1 MKFFVAFS
9 LVASLLGATTT
20 RISAWTPTTTSRTRP
35 QLFPKNAL
43 SLRTSSTSPSST
55 CLLNVPPPS
64 TDDTVAFRAYA
75 SKQSPP
81 ASFFEL
87 QQDCIRSAKL
97 AIEDGIDLLEVE
109 FPPLPANILELDD
122 VSAYDVA
129 QANLKLAVDFAKG
142 FAVEGKKVAILLP
155 DEDEARIA
163 MEQYTGV
170 DDNPI
175 ARQEISPGITLA
187 SIRQSEEGDERF
199 LKVRH

>member
-1 MKFFVAFS
+1 ME
-9 LVASLLGATTT
+9 
-20 RISAWTPTTTSRTRP
+20 
-35 QLFPKNAL
+35 
-43 SLRTSSTSPSST
+43 
-55 CLLNVPPPS
+55 
-64 TDDTVAFRAYA
+64 DTVAYRAYA

-97 AIEDGIDLLEVE
+97 AIADGFDLIEVE
-109 FPPLPANILELDD
+109 FPPLPANVLELDD

-142 FAVEGKKVAILLP
+142 FTVEGQKVAILLP

-163 MEQYTGV
+163 MEQYTGI

-175 ARQEISPGITLA
+175 ARQEVAPGITLA
-187 SIRQSEEGDERF
+187 SIRQSKEGDERL
-199 LKVRH
+199 LKVRVKQKKIRFPLMRNWVSVSGGKDCFHQKSREIVPFVCNVGTNTPLRGGKFHFFLVCRTCPHHRLT